1 MMSEKDSLGETHPE
15 QIVQSETG
23 QGKKLFRA
31 NAVRVA
37 RERAFYGSVS
47 VNTPIPYIVISA
59 IAAIFII
66 AIVFGL
72 FFLEY
77 DHKVS
82 GKGVA
87 RVKEGEY
94 TISSPIAGNLSELK
108 AELGAHVK
116 VGQVIAIIKAPRQ
129 TATGKSY
136 FKELTHISEARKRT
150 AKSFFSVESFRAS
163 QKIIFQKQK
172 KKKFLATKAIY
183 RKDLSELEKQRKN
196 LDSVLSI
203 YAHLRNEGATS
214 MREYLGAV
222 TQKTSNMLAT
232 NKLKRETYEID
243 NKILESN
250 HEISDLEKQIESYK
264 LQLIEQELNI
274 NKEIILT
281 AANAEVAIVSD
292 VDGFISQLNVRE
304 GELVRATSK
313 IAVIVPEKFQLEGS
327 ISIPGKDI
335 GLVAVGQDVDIKLD
349 AFPYIKY
356 GRLHGVV
363 SRVSWGGSSKLTDIG
378 EESGTSFSVEISIE
392 PTDSRE
398 LILYNKIRSGFT
410 FVGEIVLE
418 RSSWFKWIFIRD

>member
-136 FKELTHISEARKRT
+136 FKELTHISE
-150 AKSFFSVESFRAS
+150 
-163 QKIIFQKQK
+163 
-172 KKKFLATKAIY
+172 
-183 RKDLSELEKQRKN
+183 
-196 LDSVLSI
+196 
-203 YAHLRNEGATS
+203 
-214 MREYLGAV
+214 
-222 TQKTSNMLAT
+222 
-232 NKLKRETYEID
+232 
-243 NKILESN
+243 
-250 HEISDLEKQIESYK
+250 
-264 LQLIEQELNI
+264 
-274 NKEIILT
+274 
-281 AANAEVAIVSD
+281 
-292 VDGFISQLNVRE
+292 
-304 GELVRATSK
+304 
-313 IAVIVPEKFQLEGS
+313 
-327 ISIPGKDI
+327 
-335 GLVAVGQDVDIKLD
+335 
-349 AFPYIKY
+349 
-356 GRLHGVV
+356 
-363 SRVSWGGSSKLTDIG
+363 
-378 EESGTSFSVEISIE
+378 
-392 PTDSRE
+392 
-398 LILYNKIRSGFT
+398 
-410 FVGEIVLE
+410 
-418 RSSWFKWIFIRD
+418 